1 MTNSVYTGSINGNML
16 GSITLTN
23 NNTSGTT
30 VTTALPLNTTGK
42 YLGVDSTNNT
52 VWIDDPY
59 KTNLSVTG
67 NASFSGD
74 ITIKGISLTERLDK
88 IEERLAIL
96 RPNLELEDKWE
107 KLKTLGEEYRQ
118 LEKEILEQEKVW
130 DILKK

>member
-1 MTNSVYTGSINGNML
+1 MTKTVYT

-23 NNTSGTT
+23 NDTTMSTITPTLTSSTK
-30 VTTALPLNTTGK
+30 GK
-42 YLGVDSTNNT
+42 YLGIDDINNT
-52 VWIDDPY
+52 TWVDDPY
-59 KTNLSVTG
+59 KTNLNVTG
-67 NASFSGD
+67 NANFTGD
-74 ITIKGISLTERLDK
+74 ITVKGTSLTDRLDK